1 MQQPQLFAYKGF
13 FAALRETRAGKGF
26 SRVVAR
32 QAEKSQ
38 INVMSEFLGNFLPV
52 QGISPV
58 IETRDRCMI
67 SGALQYEG
75 QLQVQGEEL

>member
-32 QAEKSQ
+32 QAEK
-38 INVMSEFLGNFLPV
+38 
-52 QGISPV
+52 
-58 IETRDRCMI
+58 
-67 SGALQYEG
+67 
-75 QLQVQGEEL
+75 